1 MKTTIAE
8 QCNLTEEG
16 IRETI
21 FGKPGEKDA
30 ENQVALNAA
39 LEKYSLPGIT
49 LKQILN
55 ALDSDAPVSGWTFMR
70 TVLQHP
76 NLSRLYHR
84 INPLSST
91 VVEALLPKT
100 RATLNS
106 KKVITEDP
114 DSGIFFT
121 DQVVPALDSILQ
133 ENTELS

>member
-1 MKTTIAE
+1 
-8 QCNLTEEG
+8 
-16 IRETI
+16 
-21 FGKPGEKDA
+21 
-30 ENQVALNAA
+30 
-39 LEKYSLPGIT
+39 
-49 LKQILN
+49 
-55 ALDSDAPVSGWTFMR
+55 MR

-133 ENTELS
+133 ENTELSQVFACLKTSSHFLEVVEKIRA

>member
-55 ALDSDAPVSGWTFMR
+55 ALDSDAPVSG
-70 TVLQHP
+70 
-76 NLSRLYHR
+76 
-84 INPLSST
+84 
-91 VVEALLPKT
+91 
-100 RATLNS
+100 
-106 KKVITEDP
+106 
-114 DSGIFFT
+114 
-121 DQVVPALDSILQ
+121 
-133 ENTELS
+133 